1 MRKAIALILVLAMA
15 LTFCACGKD
24 SSQPPT
30 TPAATPTPEAANTP
44 APQESETPADE
55 PDTAPESTPEAGSAE
70 NYREESVTSSGTPIV
85 LEYDG
90 ETGELVKTEFYSD
103 DGTIE
108 SIQYFE
114 NEETAKQVDYRPDG
128 QIDCEYYFEN
138 DEVTQIVFYNYDA
151 DGNLIDTT
159 TEDMSWQGGDEG
171 PGYNDVLIEKNGDG
185 SYIVT
190 EYDASGMPVYSTY
203 YDANDVLISE
213 TIFDNGMAVL
223 INYYE
228 NNELVRYDQYA
239 YDGYELV
246 WSGSY
251 ALTAD
256 GYFAMEYEQY
266 YSNGQPVSN
275 GHPLIND
282 QPSGNDQPAEPQPVE
297 PQPAEPQ
304 VGNLPELS
312 EYEYAN
318 MSPDEV
324 EAAFAAHGFR
334 VNRNDGEYVS
344 VTGFA
349 NGEAPRATITMSAYG
364 EFLPWYIFTHE
375 VDDSSAPMD
384 IGLRGIKTHDSM
396 RSVIQKLGIRNA
408 DAVASK
414 LEELYEIND
423 MDVWEDNFDQGV
435 LEAYHEDVKTVFYT
449 CAITGGGRDFDR
461 VGFGI
466 DYMADDYYFCI
477 YFYFEDGILV
487 DLEFM

>member
-24 SSQPPT
+24 SSQTPT
-30 TPAATPTPEAANTP
+30 TPEATPTPEAVNTP
-44 APQESETPADE
+44 APQESESPADE
-55 PDTAPESTPEAGSAE
+55 PESTPDAAPEATPEEPAAPAE
-70 NYREESVTSSGTPIV
+70 NIREEGTNSSGNRYV
-85 LEYDG
+85 NEYSG
-90 ETGELVKTEFYSD
+90 ETGELLKTEFYFG
-103 DGTIE
+103 DGAIE
-108 SIQYFE
+108 SILYYE
-114 NEETAKQVDYRPDG
+114 NEEPTLEVVYRPDG
-128 QIDCEYYFEN
+128 QIDCEYYLEN

-151 DGNLIDTT
+151 EGNLIDTT

-171 PGYNDVLIEKNGDG
+171 SGYNDVDVQENEDG
-185 SYIVT
+185 SYMVT
-190 EYDASGMPVYSTY
+190 EYDAYGMPVYAAY
-203 YDANDVLISE
+203 YDANDVLISD
-213 TIFDNGMAVL
+213 TIFENGMEVL
-223 INYYE
+223 VCYYE
-228 NNELVRYDQYA
+228 NNLIVRYEEYK

-251 ALTAD
+251 AIAAD
-256 GYFAMEYEQY
+256 GDFALEFEQY
-266 YSNGQPVSN
+266 FSNGQPVVN
-275 GHPLIND
+275 DQPADND
-282 QPSGNDQPAEPQPVE
+282 QPSGNDQPSEQPQ
-297 PQPAEPQ
+297 AN
-304 VGNLPELS
+304 GLPELS

-334 VNRNDGEYVS
+334 VNRNEGEYVS

-364 EFLPWYIFTHE
+364 EYLPWFAFTHD

-396 RSVIQKLGIRNA
+396 RSVIQKLGIPNA
-408 DAVASK
+408 DAVANR

-423 MDVWEDNFDQGV
+423 MDVWEDNYDQGV

-449 CAITGGGRDFDR
+449 CAISGGGRDFDQ

-487 DLEFM
+487 DVEFM